1 MSGQRTRPPV
11 ILAIDSGD
19 PPSKQAIVRAAL
31 ARFVHHGIEAT
42 SIRDL
47 AEETGYTNPALYKFW
62 QSKDALVLDVFER
75 CYRQLVRHLE
85 GAWTDDAPPLRAFV
99 GRYIDAV
106 EDDLDAVLFVQEQLR
121 SLWPRASTATRRHSL
136 LAAVRRLVPEDA
148 RAPKLVVAAIV
159 GTLGQFARQLHFGD
173 LPRPAASFREPLEE
187 ILARVVGGAA

>member
-19 PPSKQAIVRAAL
+19 PPSKLAIVRAAL

-75 CYRQLVRHLE
+75 CYRQLVRHLD
-85 GAWTDDAPPLRAFV
+85 GAWTDDTPPLRAFDACCLV
-99 GRYIDAV
+99 EERETRPWSHDQHRRRVQPTAYVQGKAVHARDHAAPPTTRPRISSSGSRKQAAGRGK
-106 EDDLDAVLFVQEQLR
+106 
-121 SLWPRASTATRRHSL
+121 S
-136 LAAVRRLVPEDA
+136 
-148 RAPKLVVAAIV
+148 PK
-159 GTLGQFARQLHFGD
+159 
-173 LPRPAASFREPLEE
+173 
-187 ILARVVGGAA
+187 

>member
-1 MSGQRTRPPV
+1 MGSRHVRTPV

-75 CYRQLVRHLE
+75 CYRQLVRHLD
-85 GAWTDDAPPLRAFV
+85 GAWTDDTPPLRAFV

-106 EDDLDAVLFVQEQLR
+106 DDDLDAVLFVQEQLR

-136 LAAVRRLVPEDA
+136 LGSVRRLVPEDA